1 MRSSVNSTDL
11 EDVRGTQKK
20 TSPICVEE
28 IVFVALGVLL
38 RREQNGTKPGVSQ
51 HGAFRPWPLVPV
63 HLSMLSWSVLQKGFV
78 PSWWAGSERKENA
91 RDACL
96 RRPPYRKAAL
106 PSSRD
111 SWELRIPLTYSVC
124 RWFLVFLSNICAHQ

>member
-11 EDVRGTQKK
+11 GDVRGTQKK

-51 HGAFRPWPLVPV
+51 HGAFRPWPLVPM
-63 HLSMLSWSVLQKGFV
+63 HLSMLSCCRKDSFLRGGQE
-78 PSWWAGSERKENA
+78 ARERKTPEM
-91 RDACL
+91 
-96 RRPPYRKAAL
+96 
-106 PSSRD
+106 
-111 SWELRIPLTYSVC
+111 
-124 RWFLVFLSNICAHQ
+124 LV